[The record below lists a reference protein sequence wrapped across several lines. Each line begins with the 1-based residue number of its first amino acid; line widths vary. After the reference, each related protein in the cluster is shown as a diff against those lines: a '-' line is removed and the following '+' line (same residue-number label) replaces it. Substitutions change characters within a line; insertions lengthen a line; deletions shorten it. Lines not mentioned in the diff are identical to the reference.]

1 MKVTGWVGI
10 AAGLLILLSC
20 AAAISALIGAS
31 GGAISVSGADFS
43 AIRFTLLQA
52 ALSALGSLLIAVPLA
67 RALARRRFR
76 GRDLLVTAMGAPFL
90 LPVLVAVLG
99 LLAIWGRNGVLS
111 ALMESVG
118 AERLNIYGLTGVVL
132 AHLFFNIPLVTRLLL
147 QGWATIPPEHLRLGQ
162 QLGFGPV
169 ERFRL
174 IEMPMLR
181 TVLPGAGLLVFLLCI
196 SSFAIALTLGGG
208 PRATTLELAIYQA
221 IRFEFDLPRAGTLA
235 MIQTGLC
242 LIVAAVTMLIARP
255 GEARAGMIHPDPF
268 SPPEGRV
275 LDGVVIASVAMFLS
289 GPVLAVIL
297 RGAPALLELPYGVVE
312 AAIRS
317 ILVALS
323 SAILTVG
330 VGMALSIGLVR
341 MAELRP
347 RLARVFEAAMLLVL
361 VISPFVLATGWF
373 ILLRGHVDPFA
384 IALPMVVTIN
394 ALMALPF
401 ALRAFV
407 PAVAMARRTDG
418 RLADMLGLTGYTRLR
433 HVLLPH
439 MRGPAAF
446 AAGLAAALS
455 MGDLGVIALFG
466 STTTATLPLV
476 MYQLMGAYRMEAA
489 AGAALLL
496 LLLSFGMF
504 AVIDRLGKSHDP
516 V

>member
-10 AAGLLILLSC
+10 AAGLFILLSC
-20 AAAISALIGAS
+20 AAAISALIAAS
-31 GGAISVSGADFS
+31 GGAIVVSGADFS

-52 ALSALGSLLIAVPLA
+52 ALSALGSMLIAVPLA

-76 GRDLLVTAMGAPFL
+76 GRALLVTAMGAPFL

-111 ALMESVG
+111 TLLESVG

-162 QLGFGPV
+162 QLGFGPF

-174 IEMPMLR
+174 IEVPMLR

-242 LIVAAVTMLIARP
+242 LVVAAITMLIARP
-255 GEARAGMIHPDPF
+255 GEARAGMIRPDPF
-268 SPPEGRV
+268 SPPEGRM
-275 LDGVVIASVAMFLS
+275 LDGVVIISVAMFLA
-289 GPVLAVIL
+289 GPVLAVIV

-317 ILVALS
+317 ILVAIS
-323 SAILTVG
+323 SAILTVS
-330 VGMALSIGLVR
+330 VGTALSIGLVR

-347 RLARVFEAAMLLVL
+347 RLAHVFEATMLLVL

-407 PAVAMARRTDG
+407 PAIAMARRTDG

-446 AAGLAAALS
+446 AGGLAAALS

-496 LLLSFGMF
+496 LLLSFGIF